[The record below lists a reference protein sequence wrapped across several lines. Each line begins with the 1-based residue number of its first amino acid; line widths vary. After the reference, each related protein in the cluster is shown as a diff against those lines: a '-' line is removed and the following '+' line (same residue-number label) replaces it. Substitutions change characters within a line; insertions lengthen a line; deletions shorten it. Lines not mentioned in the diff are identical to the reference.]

1 MTIRERLKDCK
12 IKEGIQSDYGLAKR
26 LGINP
31 ARICDYMAGRS
42 TPDAY
47 TAVKMAEILKVHP
60 LLLLAEFEAETEKD
74 ETKRAF
80 WINFVQR
87 IRTGAVQMWGLIFTA
102 SWLIE
107 SNASGTLDLI
117 RIMYIMSN

>member
-12 IKEGIQSDYGLAKR
+12 IKEGIKSDYGLAKV

-31 ARICDYMAGRS
+31 ARICDYMAGRR

-47 TAVKMAEILKVHP
+47 TAVKMAEILKIHP

-74 ETKRAF
+74 ETRRNF
-80 WINFVQR
+80 WVNFAQR
-87 IRTGAVQMWGLIFTA
+87 IKTGTVGMLVLIFTVFWSPEPKA
-102 SWLIE
+102 EGWKLDTH
-107 SNASGTLDLI
+107 NA
-117 RIMYIMSN
+117 

>member
-31 ARICDYMAGRS
+31 ARICDYMAGRR

-47 TAVKMAEILKVHP
+47 TAIKMAEILKVHP
-60 LLLLAEFEAETEKD
+60 LLLLAEFEAETAKD
-74 ETKRAF
+74 ETRRNF
-80 WINFVQR
+80 WINFAQR
-87 IRTGAVQMWGLIFTA
+87 IKSGAVGMWASIFTA
-102 SWLIE
+102 TWLIE
-107 SNASGTLDLI
+107 PSSLATLDGI
-117 RIMYIMSN
+117 RIMYIM